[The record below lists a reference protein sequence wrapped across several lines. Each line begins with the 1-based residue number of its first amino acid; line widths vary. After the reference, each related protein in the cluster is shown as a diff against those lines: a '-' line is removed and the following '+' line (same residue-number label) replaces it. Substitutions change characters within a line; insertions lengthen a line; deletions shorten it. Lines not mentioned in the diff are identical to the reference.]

1 MTDTCPKC
9 GRPSCVY
16 RWLHS
21 PDYCAAVDGQGDWTC
36 AMVAAGYQRG
46 LRDAAARSS
55 ADAQL
60 GAAVRAHVTRKWCEK
75 HLGLLQA
82 TRGSLSLSSR
92 AYERSFA
99 TEIALFEAIVPLL
112 SEDS

>member
-1 MTDTCPKC
+1 MTEACPKC
-9 GRPSCVY
+9 GRPL
-16 RWLHS
+16 WPAGALATPH
-21 PDYCAAVDGQGDWTC
+21 
-36 AMVAAGYQRG
+36 MVHCWQSGGHECEGYAAGYTHGR
-46 LRDAAARSS
+46 RDAAARSS

-75 HLGLLQA
+75 HLGLLRA

-112 SEDS
+112 SEDP